1 MAFQSRELR
10 GIPLWLIKIY
20 LGEIGGLE
28 EEGNEIRGQGWS
40 AILTQLEDFQV
51 GSIQVGQVR
60 LDLEIEDA
68 VREEFIAAL
77 EKKLLR
83 AGG

>member
-40 AILTQLEDFQV
+40 ANLTQLENFQV